1 MCLLLHTNL
10 IHSLSNL
17 LSLLYASEH
26 QNNHDARTMLS
37 LGNMYF
43 ANLSSNPERY
53 IKDSYKFFHH
63 VLTKDPKNVYAANGL
78 GIVCAEKGVLD
89 VAREIISRA
98 REASMPLSEDIC
110 SNLAHIHLAQGRLV
124 DAEHLYQAALKTLPR
139 SSSSSGGSS
148 GRHADKIVA
157 AYECMAFAQ
166 FRHGR
171 HTDALHSLLRGLHS
185 DPSGLRGWYNT
196 AVVRADLAATA
207 TKRKIDKVDDI
218 QDASQHLLL
227 ARKLFSFLGSQS
239 SQGQRGAQYSASL
252 AARKDVLCEVKL
264 HFVRFVY

>member
-1 MCLLLHTNL
+1 
-10 IHSLSNL
+10 
-17 LSLLYASEH
+17 
-26 QNNHDARTMLS
+26 MLS

-78 GIVCAEKGVLD
+78 GIVCAEKGELD

-98 REASMPLSEDIC
+98 REASLPLSEDIC
-110 SNLAHIHLAQGRLV
+110 ANLAHVHLAQGRLI

-148 GRHADKIVA
+148 GKHADKIVA

-166 FRHGR
+166 FRNGR
-171 HTDALHSLLRGLHS
+171 HTDALHSLLRGLHN
-185 DPSGLRGWYNT
+185 DPSGLRGWYNV

-207 TKRKIDKVDDI
+207 AKRKIEKVDDI
-218 QDASQHLLL
+218 EDASQHLLL
-227 ARKLFSFLGSQS
+227 ARKLFSFLGGQS
-239 SQGQRGAQYSASL
+239 SQGQRGAQYSASM
-252 AARKDVLCEVKL
+252 AARKDVLCEVGSL
-264 HFVRFVY
+264 SINRQISLMYAVCDC

>member
-1 MCLLLHTNL
+1 
-10 IHSLSNL
+10 
-17 LSLLYASEH
+17 
-26 QNNHDARTMLS
+26 MLS

-43 ANLSSNPERY
+43 ANLGSNPERY

-78 GIVCAEKGVLD
+78 GIVCAEKGELD

-110 SNLAHIHLAQGRLV
+110 SNLAHVHLAQGRLI

-139 SSSSSGGSS
+139 SSSSSGGSF
-148 GRHADKIVA
+148 GKHADKIVA

-166 FRHGR
+166 FRNGR
-171 HTDALHSLLRGLHS
+171 HTDALHSLLRGLHN
-185 DPSGLRGWYNT
+185 DPSGLRGWYNV

-218 QDASQHLLL
+218 QGASEHLLL
-227 ARKLFSFLGSQS
+227 ARKLFSFLGSQGT
-239 SQGQRGAQYSASL
+239 QGQRGAQYSASM
-252 AARKDVLCEVKL
+252 AARKDVICEVLVTCSTCISLLK
-264 HFVRFVY
+264 FDA